1 MFIIKPHISSTSM
14 PPLPSTS
21 CMLNVSRAKSIR
33 AALSLSSRMAHFI
46 APSFSAGGA
55 ISGAFAAFGS
65 ASAGSFVTTDAG
77 KSSPSLRSE
86 PPFAF
91 DFFFLG
97 AIFLSIG

>member
-1 MFIIKPHISSTSM
+1 
-14 PPLPSTS
+14 
-21 CMLNVSRAKSIR
+21 
-33 AALSLSSRMAHFI
+33 MAHFI

-65 ASAGSFVTTDAG
+65 AGAGSFVTTDAG
-77 KSSPSLRSE
+77 KSSPSLLSE